1 MKKVY
6 TTCSLGE
13 AYCVK
18 TLLEAEGVSS
28 IVRNESLMQAQA
40 TADGHPSVWILDDG
54 QLEAAESIVCGYT
67 SGDGSSRE
75 NSSPWRCP
83 GCGEEHGPQFTTC
96 WQCGA
101 DRPKKR

>member
-18 TLLEAEGVSS
+18 ALLDAGGVES

-40 TADGHPSVWILDDG
+40 TADGHPSVWILDHG
-54 QLEAAESIVCGYT
+54 QLDAAESIVSGYT
-67 SGDGSSRE
+67 GGEVSSCDKG
-75 NSSPWRCP
+75 SPWRCP
-83 GCGEEHGPQFTTC
+83 GCGEEHGPQFTSC

-101 DRPKKR
+101 DRPVKR